1 MTGQLQLY
9 VCEHFKADTLSVLSS
24 GKFSDVKASFFPA
37 RCGRPMM
44 ANKKLSELSLF
55 NKNPDDNKYLCACS
69 CMSASEK
76 TFLESKN
83 IKQLYLDNCFQ
94 MFAPKAIIDKLI
106 SEGAYIITPD
116 WLTNWKVWAKQWG
129 KKEQVRQIF
138 SETITK
144 LVLLDTGIDPSSEN
158 NLKEFSEYI
167 KSPSETIKIGLD
179 YYQFYLENEILKWR
193 LSTNQKIADKTGPK
207 TQSDYAMA
215 LDLMAN
221 LPRTEKEEILA
232 NRIMEILTMM
242 FAAHK
247 ISYVSIVDS
256 KPVNFWSIPSIL
268 DHKDCYKR
276 LSDYPNPIRLTESGK
291 GFCIRIGQDHNIL
304 AIIEIDE
311 ITFPENIDK
320 YQNLA
325 LAMAGVFELSIENS
339 RFFQN
344 ILEMNITQKNLIA
357 TKDKL
362 FSIIAHDLRSPF
374 NHILNF
380 SELILTDIKTL
391 KVEQVEYYSNIIN
404 SSAKNTLVL
413 LNNLLS
419 WAKSQTEQ
427 LNFNPKNQ
435 LLEPIVNEIIE
446 LSNSSAINKNIHL
459 KYNNSEEIN
468 VFADTNML
476 KLVLRNLVSNAIKFT
491 NTNGIINIYAF
502 NKDNI
507 IEIAISD
514 NGVGM
519 NEESQN
525 KLFNMETNETT
536 PGTEEEKGSGL
547 GLVLCKE
554 FVEKHGGKIWV
565 ESELGKGSVFKF
577 TLPLNNQGKN

>member
-9 VCEHFKADTLSVLSS
+9 VCEHFKADTLTVLSS
-24 GKFSDVKASFFPA
+24 DKFSDVKASFFPA
-37 RCGRPMM
+37 RCGRPIM

-129 KKEQVRQIF
+129 EKDQVRQIF

-144 LVLLDTGIDPSSEN
+144 LVLLDTGIDPLSEK

-167 KSPSETIKIGLD
+167 NSPSETIKVGLE

-193 LSTNQKIADKTGPK
+193 LETNKKIGNKASTKI
-207 TQSDYAMA
+207 QSDYAMA

-221 LPRTEKEEILA
+221 LPRTEKEEVLA
-232 NRIMEILTMM
+232 NRIMEILVMM

-276 LSDYPNPIRLTESGK
+276 LSDYPNPIRLTESGR
-291 GFCIRIGQDHNIL
+291 GFCIRIGKDNNIL
-304 AIIEIDE
+304 AIIEIDD
-311 ITFPENIDK
+311 IAFPENIEK

-325 LAMAGVFELSIENS
+325 LAMAEVFALSIENS
-339 RFFQN
+339 RYFQN
-344 ILEMNITQKNLIA
+344 ILEMNITLKNLIT

-380 SELILTDIKTL
+380 SELILE
-391 KVEQVEYYSNIIN
+391 KVESIEKEQLEHYSKVINI
-404 SSAKNTLVL
+404 SAKNTLVL
-413 LNNLLS
+413 LNNLLN
-419 WAKSQTEQ
+419 WAKSQTGQ
-427 LNFNPKNQ
+427 LKFKPENQ
-435 LLEPIVNEIIE
+435 LLEPVVNEIID
-446 LSNSSAINKNIHL
+446 LSLPSANNKNIVL
-459 KYNNSEEIN
+459 KYLQAEKI
-468 VFADTNML
+468 VVYADSDML
-476 KLVLRNLVSNAIKFT
+476 KTVLRNLVSNAIKFT
-491 NTNGIINIYAF
+491 NVNGKINIYAQK
-502 NKDNI
+502 NDNF
-507 IEIAISD
+507 IEIAVSD
-514 NGVGM
+514 NGIGM
-519 NEESQN
+519 SDETQN
-525 KLFNMETNETT
+525 TLFNLETNETT

-554 FVEKHGGKIWV
+554 FVEKHGGKIWA
-565 ESELGKGSVFKF
+565 ESELGQGSSFKF
-577 TLPLNNQGKN
+577 TLPIDSSS